1 MPVMELVLVCL
12 TNLTVMELVPVMGVS
27 ASHGADVDVAKRAV
41 FVAGGVVFMFVGWG
55 ASSEP
60 QRPGA
65 RRARREA
72 PTLDHLLQHASF

>member
-1 MPVMELVLVCL
+1 MELVLVCL

-27 ASHGADVDVAKRAV
+27 ASHGADVDVAKRAAL
-41 FVAGGVVFMFVGWG
+41 AGGVVFMFVGWG

-72 PTLDHLLQHASF
+72 PTLDHLLHASF